1 MSHRGRAGAPR
12 GRDRD
17 DSQSPSRGGPGRGQT
32 RPGSGS
38 GFRGRGGPGP
48 GFEGRGR
55 GPGLGGRGYSPARG
69 GAPHGG
75 GGGADGVIFS
85 PSTPATVDP
94 RLSPANLANLTDA
107 FKKLTL
113 AKKDP
118 KLPLRPGFG
127 TLGREITLRANFFPL
142 RLSNKA
148 IYDYNVQITAPRV
161 QKGGGSEGAADTGN
175 NTKKRLF
182 ELLET
187 RPAFTPF
194 LPHIAH
200 DRMQRI
206 VSAQPLPQPLD
217 IQVPFYEEGE
227 SGPPKKGAKVYT
239 ISIVFTRQLD
249 MSILTK

>member
-1 MSHRGRAGAPR
+1 MSHRGRAGTPR

-17 DSQSPSRGGPGRGQT
+17 ESPSRGGPGRGQT

-48 GFEGRGR
+48 GFDSRGR
-55 GPGLGGRGYSPARG
+55 GPGFGGRGFSPARG
-69 GAPHGG
+69 GAPHG

-94 RLSPANLANLTDA
+94 RLSPANLASLTDS

-142 RLSNKA
+142 RLSNNA

-161 QKGGGSEGAADTGN
+161 PKGGGSEGAADTGT

-182 ELLET
+182 ELLERHPT
-187 RPAFTPF
+187 FAPF

-206 VSAQPLPQPLD
+206 VSAKRLPQPLD
-217 IQVPFYEEGE
+217 IPVPFYEAGE

-239 ISIVFTRQLD
+239 ISIVLTRQLD
-249 MSILTK
+249 MSVLTK